1 MLRSHGFRLIALSG
15 SCSLLAIAGP
25 ALAQQTA
32 DGANEPEQVDQQAAG
47 GEIVVTAT
55 RRSETLSK
63 VPLAVTAV
71 NAQSLQNSGAS
82 DIRQLGQLAPSL
94 MVSSTGTEANGSARV
109 RGVGTVGDNPGL
121 ESSVAVFIDGVY
133 RSRSGVALSE
143 LGEVERIEVLRGV
156 IVAAFTDVT

>member
-1 MLRSHGFRLIALSG
+1 MLRSNGFHLIALSG
-15 SCSLLAIAGP
+15 SCSLLAIASP

-32 DGANEPEQVDQQAAG
+32 GGEANVSEQVEQQAPG

-143 LGEVERIEVLRGV
+143 LGEVERIEVLRGPQGTEV
-156 IVAAFTDVT
+156 SV